1 MNTTQRHRISTYIG
15 ASCLAAALSFSTG
28 ATIATAAPQAPAM
41 AEQDDSGSDQ
51 SGTDTGGSDTGG
63 QTDGSHPQGTDTT
76 QQDGSHPQ
84 GTDTTQQDG
93 SHPQGTDT
101 TQQDGSHPQGTDTTQ
116 QDGSHPQGTDTGS
129 QPPGDTIKQPGNG
142 AGEVN
147 DQQACK
153 NAGGIWADGYCGKF
167 HKLEGTQQNP
177 SPSEE
182 QAVRVANSVVE
193 CTKFALH
200 SVLGPGGKVI
210 EVTSKASAIIVD
222 WQGNKEKVVWEFIPG
237 AKCTLAVVVA
247 VLGHEIVQPVE

>member
-41 AEQDDSGSDQ
+41 AAQDDSGSDQ
-51 SGTDTGGSDTGG
+51 SGTDTGG
-63 QTDGSHPQGTDTT
+63 QTDSSHPQGTDTT
-76 QQDGSHPQ
+76 QQDS
-84 GTDTTQQDG
+84 
-93 SHPQGTDT
+93 
-101 TQQDGSHPQGTDTTQ
+101 
-116 QDGSHPQGTDTGS
+116 SHPQGTDTGS

-147 DQQACK
+147 DRQACK

-167 HKLEGTQQNP
+167 HKLQGTQQNP

-200 SVLGPGGKVI
+200 SVLGPGGKII

-222 WQGNKEKVVWEFIPG
+222 WQGHKEKVVWEFIPG
-237 AKCTLAVVVA
+237 AKCTLAVVAA